1 MYRSCLATAWRPEP
15 KKGAGGGAEVR
26 GRPTHD
32 TGQGTRECHALMA
45 IERVSRAFTV
55 ITHRHSSTTVDT
67 QAHTGQHTPRGGD
80 TPGQPKV
87 CDSVSPGG
95 LPIKNLKGLRHTQ
108 TTRTTSQTSHR
119 ATTRVCPRKLHTYHL
134 LSPLYGCT
142 LHGWQRGRRIAT
154 QHIPQGLH
162 TPPRTWALSH
172 G

>member
-55 ITHRHSSTTVDT
+55 ITHRHSSTHP
-67 QAHTGQHTPRGGD
+67 HTGNTPPGD
-80 TPGQPKV
+80 THRVSRKCVTRCRPEAYPLRISRAYDTHRRPGRPANE
-87 CDSVSPGG
+87 SPRYDPGMSA
-95 LPIKNLKGLRHTQ
+95 
-108 TTRTTSQTSHR
+108 RTAHIS
-119 ATTRVCPRKLHTYHL
+119 P

-162 TPPRTWALSH
+162 TPPRTWALSLLAD
-172 G
+172 GM